1 MEDYV
6 VPVFVEAKLEYT
18 NQLVNTL
25 KPYIYEGFKSIYE
38 ESCEICVKKQ
48 IKQQRLKTYQTLL
61 CQIPQ
66 WNQEII
72 ETEFERIITASG
84 CDWFDDLVTAV
95 FLAHTKILT
104 SIGQK
109 RNVESVNLK
118 IPRSSNFVHKIYIN
132 IAREI
137 WKNPY
142 LFDHEISA
150 NNYQRNI
157 RDIES
162 IISEGIKDSVRRLL
176 PVKDILK
183 DYLTITEDDIDN
195 KKKKDDDD
203 EDNDEDKDNDD
214 KDDDDKDDETDI
226 NLDKNTDETK
236 EDTDAFN
243 SNENNENIDDIKE
256 IPSVPPPLSPDENL
270 EATDPSTMEATS
282 EGLPGAIANAPSE
295 GEVDNSVD
303 TTGAIATVDT
313 TIGGEEHSELT
324 NGDPI
329 FQQSTDD
336 TARPDSDSFPGDPTE
351 KNISLNEAKPLSM
364 TFDDGDSMDNFIQ
377 DAAKLVEKNN
387 PEEQGNIQKYLE
399 DKTQQEAGGE
409 KIFTLFD
416 DAAEIDEL

>member
-25 KPYIYEGFKSIYE
+25 KPYIYEGFKSIYD
-38 ESCEICVKKQ
+38 ESCEICIKKQ
-48 IKQQRLKTYQTLL
+48 IKQQRLKTYQTLIS
-61 CQIPQ
+61 QIPQ

-72 ETEFERIITASG
+72 ETEYDRIIKASG

-118 IPRSSNFVHKIYIN
+118 IPKSSNFVHKIYIN

-162 IISEGIKDSVRRLL
+162 IISDGIKDSVRRLL

-183 DYLTITEDDIDN
+183 DYLTITEEDIDG
-195 KKKKDDDD
+195 KKKEDGD
-203 EDNDEDKDNDD
+203 EDDNDD
-214 KDDDDKDDETDI
+214 NDDNDDDKDTNI
-226 NLDKNTDETK
+226 NLDKED
-236 EDTDAFN
+236 DTDTN
-243 SNENNENIDDIKE
+243 KSDEDLGDIKE
-256 IPSVPPPLSPDENL
+256 IPTIPPPLSPDENL
-270 EATDPSTMEATS
+270 SPTDPSTMTATS
-282 EGLPGAIANAPSE
+282 EGLPSAIANAPSE
-295 GEVDNSVD
+295 GQEDNSVD
-303 TTGAIATVDT
+303 TSGAIATVDT
-313 TIGGEEHSELT
+313 TIGGEQHSELT
-324 NGDPI
+324 DGDPT
-329 FQQSTDD
+329 FQQSNDSTNP
-336 TARPDSDSFPGDPTE
+336 RPESPSDPSE
-351 KNISLNEAKPLSM
+351 KNISLNEASPLSM
-364 TFDDGDSMDNFIQ
+364 TFDDGDSMDNFIG
-377 DAAKLVEKNN
+377 DAAKLVEKNS
-387 PEEQGNIQKYLE
+387 PEEQGNIQQYLE
-399 DKTQQEAGGE
+399 DKIQQQDGGE
-409 KIFTLFD
+409 KVFTLFD

>member
-48 IKQQRLKTYQTLL
+48 IKQQRLKTYQTLIS
-61 CQIPQ
+61 QIPQ

-72 ETEFERIITASG
+72 ETEYDRIIKASG

-118 IPRSSNFVHKIYIN
+118 IPKSSNFVHKIYIN

-183 DYLTITEDDIDN
+183 DYLTITEDDIEG
-195 KKKKDDDD
+195 KKT
-203 EDNDEDKDNDD
+203 EDKEDKEDKEEEEEEDKD
-214 KDDDDKDDETDI
+214 KDEDEDEDET
-226 NLDKNTDETK
+226 NTNKEK
-236 EDTDAFN
+236 EDTDSIN
-243 SNENNENIDDIKE
+243 SEDLGDIKE
-256 IPSVPPPLSPDENL
+256 ISAVPPPLYPDDNL
-270 EATDPSTMEATS
+270 TPTESSTMTATS
-282 EGLPGAIANAPSE
+282 EGLPSAIANAPSE
-295 GEVDNSVD
+295 GQEDNSVD
-303 TTGAIATVDT
+303 TSGAIATVDT
-313 TIGGEEHSELT
+313 TIGGEQHSELT
-324 NGDPI
+324 DGDPI
-329 FQQSTDD
+329 FQQSLDSTSP
-336 TARPDSDSFPGDPTE
+336 RPDLPSDPTD
-351 KNISLNEAKPLSM
+351 KNISLNEASPLSM
-364 TFDDGDSMDNFIQ
+364 TFDDGDSMDNFIG
-377 DAAKLVEKNN
+377 DAAKLVEKNS
-387 PEEQGNIQKYLE
+387 PEEQGNIQQYLE
-399 DKTQQEAGGE
+399 DKIEQKDGGE

>member
-183 DYLTITEDDIDN
+183 DYLTITEDDIEG
-195 KKKKDDDD
+195 KKT
-203 EDNDEDKDNDD
+203 EDKEDKEDKEEEEEEDKD
-214 KDDDDKDDETDI
+214 KDEDEDEDET
-226 NLDKNTDETK
+226 NTNKEK
-236 EDTDAFN
+236 EDTDSIN
-243 SNENNENIDDIKE
+243 SEDLGDIKE
-256 IPSVPPPLSPDENL
+256 ISAVPPPLYPDDNL
-270 EATDPSTMEATS
+270 TPTESSTMTATS
-282 EGLPGAIANAPSE
+282 EGLPSAIANAPSE
-295 GEVDNSVD
+295 GQEDNSVD
-303 TTGAIATVDT
+303 TSGAIATVDT
-313 TIGGEEHSELT
+313 TIGGEQHSELT
-324 NGDPI
+324 DGDPI
-329 FQQSTDD
+329 FQQSLDSTSP
-336 TARPDSDSFPGDPTE
+336 RPDLPSDPTD
-351 KNISLNEAKPLSM
+351 KNISLNEASPLSM
-364 TFDDGDSMDNFIQ
+364 TFDDGDSMDNFIG
-377 DAAKLVEKNN
+377 DAAKLVEKNS
-387 PEEQGNIQKYLE
+387 PEEQGNIQQYLE
-399 DKTQQEAGGE
+399 DKIEQKDGGE

>member
-25 KPYIYEGFKSIYE
+25 KPYIYEGFKSIYD
-38 ESCEICVKKQ
+38 ESCEICIKKQ
-48 IKQQRLKTYQTLL
+48 IKQQRLKTYQTLIS
-61 CQIPQ
+61 QIPQ

-72 ETEFERIITASG
+72 ETEYDRIIKASG

-118 IPRSSNFVHKIYIN
+118 IPKSSNFVHKIYIN

-162 IISEGIKDSVRRLL
+162 IISDGIKDSVRRLL

-183 DYLTITEDDIDN
+183 DYLTITEEDIDG
-195 KKKKDDDD
+195 KKKEDGD
-203 EDNDEDKDNDD
+203 EDDNDDNDDNDDD
-214 KDDDDKDDETDI
+214 KDDDKDTNI
-226 NLDKNTDETK
+226 NLDKED
-236 EDTDAFN
+236 DTDTN
-243 SNENNENIDDIKE
+243 KSDEDLGDIKE
-256 IPSVPPPLSPDENL
+256 IPTIPPPLSPDENL
-270 EATDPSTMEATS
+270 SPTDPSTMTATS
-282 EGLPGAIANAPSE
+282 EGLPSAIANAPSE
-295 GEVDNSVD
+295 GQEDNSVD
-303 TTGAIATVDT
+303 TSGAIATVDT

-324 NGDPI
+324 DGDPT
-329 FQQSTDD
+329 FQQSV
-336 TARPDSDSFPGDPTE
+336 DSTNPRQASLGYDTE
-351 KNISLNEAKPLSM
+351 KKISLNEASPLSM
-364 TFDDGDSMDNFIQ
+364 TFDDGDSMDNFIG
-377 DAAKLVEKNN
+377 DAAKLVEKNS
-387 PEEQGNIQKYLE
+387 PEEQGNIQQYLE
-399 DKTQQEAGGE
+399 DKIQQQDGGE
-409 KIFTLFD
+409 KVFTLFD

>member
-48 IKQQRLKTYQTLL
+48 IKQQRLKTYQTLIS
-61 CQIPQ
+61 QIPQ

-72 ETEFERIITASG
+72 ETEYDRIIKASG

-118 IPRSSNFVHKIYIN
+118 IPKSSNFVHKIYIN

-183 DYLTITEDDIDN
+183 DYLTITEEDIDG
-195 KKKKDDDD
+195 KKKEDEDDDD
-203 EDNDEDKDNDD
+203 DNKDDD
-214 KDDDDKDDETDI
+214 KDDDKETHI
-226 NLDKNTDETK
+226 NLDK
-236 EDTDAFN
+236 EDDTESIKSSEDLG
-243 SNENNENIDDIKE
+243 DIKE
-256 IPSVPPPLSPDENL
+256 ISTIPPPLSPEENL
-270 EATDPSTMEATS
+270 LPTDPSTMTATS
-282 EGLPGAIANAPSE
+282 EGLPSAIANAPSE
-295 GEVDNSVD
+295 GQVDNSVD
-303 TTGAIATVDT
+303 TSGAIATVDT
-313 TIGGEEHSELT
+313 TIGGEQHSELT
-324 NGDPI
+324 DGDPI
-329 FQQSTDD
+329 FQQSLDSTSP
-336 TARPDSDSFPGDPTE
+336 RPDLPSDPTD
-351 KNISLNEAKPLSM
+351 KNISLNEASPLSM
-364 TFDDGDSMDNFIQ
+364 TFDDGDSMDNFIG
-377 DAAKLVEKNN
+377 DAAKLVEKNS
-387 PEEQGNIQKYLE
+387 PEEQGNIQQYLE
-399 DKTQQEAGGE
+399 DKIEQKDGGE